1 MFQMYK
7 NGLDATMTDVPGF
20 ANDSHRMYVRHS
32 HWEAMKEGYM
42 LTNDIADVTGE

>member
-1 MFQMYK
+1 
-7 NGLDATMTDVPGF
+7 MTDVPGF
-20 ANDSHRMYVRHS
+20 GCRRLNMSYDSHRMYVQHS